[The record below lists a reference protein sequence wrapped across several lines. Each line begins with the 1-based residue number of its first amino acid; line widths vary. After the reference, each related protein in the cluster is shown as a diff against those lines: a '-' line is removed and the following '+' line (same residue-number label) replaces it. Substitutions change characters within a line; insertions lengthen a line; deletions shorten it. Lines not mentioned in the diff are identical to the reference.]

1 MNRLARWSV
10 MGRKDYNEALVTVVK
25 LSGVLQAFTGPA
37 RAPQARRLLN
47 LDRVEKWFARAFTK
61 GLKPAAC
68 AVVINS
74 PGGSPVQSDLIYGL
88 IRRLSKSSGIPVYT
102 FAEDVAASGGYWL
115 MCAGDKSYA
124 LETSL
129 VGSIGVISA
138 TFGATEAA
146 KRLGIERRVFT
157 AGEAKMQ
164 LDPFL
169 PVQPEQE
176 ARLRDLMEDLH
187 EAFKERVRGSRGE
200 RLAAGK
206 DDELFSGR
214 AWTGRQA
221 LKLGLVDGLGDMR
234 SVMQGQFGDKA
245 RFLTCSEQPAPGL
258 RDLFGLGSILRG
270 GAASGDSSGAHSGGL
285 AGGSR
290 AHGLVDRVAAG
301 VAGAGGGDAAYSAC
315 RSVIEAALDEAE
327 QRAYWERFKVHV

>member
-1 MNRLARWSV
+1 MNRLARWSI
-10 MGRKDYNEALVTVVK
+10 MGRKDYNEALITVVK

-47 LDRVEKWFARAFTK
+47 IDRVEKWFNRAFTK
-61 GLKPAAC
+61 SLRPAAC
-68 AVVINS
+68 AITINS
-74 PGGSPVQSDLIYGL
+74 PGGSPVQADLIYTL
-88 IRRLSKSSGIPVYT
+88 IRRLSKSSGIPVFT

-124 LETSL
+124 LNTSL

-146 KRLGIERRVFT
+146 AKLGIERRVYT
-157 AGEAKMQ
+157 AGEAKVQ

-169 PVQPEQE
+169 PVTPEAE

-187 EAFKERVRGSRGE
+187 ESFRERVRGSRGE
-200 RLAAGK
+200 RLAAGL
-206 DDELFSGR
+206 DAELYSGR

-234 SVMQGQFGDKA
+234 SVMLDQFGAKA
-245 RFLTCSEQPAPGL
+245 RFLLCSEAPQPSV
-258 RDLFGLGSILRG
+258 RDLFGLGSLLPSGSSARQLEAG
-270 GAASGDSSGAHSGGL
+270 GGGGDGGGVAQRLLGRL
-285 AGGSR
+285 AGG
-290 AHGLVDRVAAG
+290 
-301 VAGAGGGDAAYSAC
+301 AGGVGGISEEAYYAAA
-315 RSVIEAALDEAE
+315 RSTMEAAMDEAQ
-327 QRAYWERFKVHV
+327 QRALWDRFRLH